1 MDDVRLRPSFFE
13 HWDTAVVD
21 WTFVAKTEESELEV
35 GRCTK
40 FRNRELLF
48 LLSGGTS
55 REL

>member
-40 FRNRELLF
+40 FRNREFLF